1 MKKFVIAMV
10 AAAMLCAACGDDSSS
25 SAGPNDEPVSV
36 ESSSSSKKLSSSSV
50 IASETKQS
58 SSCSAKVSSSSIQ
71 KNSSSSSKKE
81 DSGISAGMTSS
92 SVKASSSSSVK
103 SSSSSSVVSPKSSS
117 SEVKSS
123 SSLHGFDW
131 SLPKEVYLNPNIDY
145 GTVTDD
151 RDGKTYKTVKIGE
164 QTWMAENLNYYDSTN
179 LSVKYKSWCH
189 GKGKSDNTDSTTC
202 DVAGRFY
209 TWAAAIDSVKL
220 ANDADNPQK
229 CGHGGMSC
237 VLPAKVQG
245 ICPSGWHLPN
255 NTEWETL
262 FAAVGGLSTAGKNLR
277 SQSGWCGKVN
287 GSDAFGFSALPAG
300 YRNYSGYFNNSGYTA
315 YFWSASRSNHYLA
328 YDVYLS
334 YHSEAV
340 GWDDDAVGM
349 YLAYSVRCLK
359 DGGEVA
365 MSSSSESVS
374 SSSSVAL
381 FSSSSG
387 LTIPADWSWS
397 VPKELRLNPEIEYD
411 SIKDSRDGKVYK
423 TVKIGD
429 QTWMAENLNYYDAKD
444 MSVNGDSWC
453 FGKSNNKDSSTCDI
467 AGRLYTW
474 AAAIDSVTLYRYKSI
489 NCGYG
494 GNCNLLPDTVYG
506 ICPSGWHLPSYREW
520 KDLFSAVGDASY
532 AGKILK
538 SQSGWENKG
547 NGSDIYGFSALPAG
561 DRGPKGDFYYDGA
574 HAFFWSSTTSNRDD
588 AYSMELNN
596 HFDRADLD
604 LSEKS
609 YGFSVRCLKN
619 E

>member
-1 MKKFVIAMV
+1 MKNFIVQSFWSRKAISAFFI
-10 AAAMLCAACGDDSSS
+10 AAAVCMVACGDSS
-25 SAGPNDEPVSV
+25 SASAEASDEPVSE
-36 ESSSSSKKLSSSSV
+36 ESSSSLKKLSSSSV
-50 IASETKQS
+50 VASETKQS
-58 SSCSAKVSSSSIQ
+58 SSSSAKSSSSSIQ
-71 KNSSSSSKKE
+71 KNSSSSSKKG
-81 DSGISAGMTSS
+81 DSGTSAGMTSS

-103 SSSSSSVVSPKSSS
+103 SSSSWGI
-117 SEVKSS
+117 
-123 SSLHGFDW
+123 LDW

-145 GTVTDD
+145 GMVTDD

-164 QTWMAENLNYYDSTN
+164 QTWMAENLNFDPGQGGSGDAKYDW
-179 LSVKYKSWCH
+179 SWCYGDVPEH
-189 GKGKSDNTDSTTC
+189 C
-202 DVAGRFY
+202 DVTGRLY

-220 ANDADNPQK
+220 ANDVNNPQD
-229 CGHGGMSC
+229 CGFRKTC
-237 VLPAKVQG
+237 ALPAKVQG
-245 ICPSGWHLPN
+245 LCPSGWHLPSYN
-255 NTEWETL
+255 EWNAL
-262 FAAVGGLSTAGKNLR
+262 FTAVGGRSKAGKVLK
-277 SQSGWCGKVN
+277 SQRGWYKN
-287 GSDAFGFSALPAG
+287 GNGTDAFGFSALPAG
-300 YRNYSGYFNNSGYTA
+300 YRYNGNLQRTGYNA
-315 YFWSASRSNHYLA
+315 YFWSATEEADSA
-328 YDVYLS
+328 YVMRLL
-334 YHSEAV
+334 
-340 GWDDDAVGM
+340 DDYENVFRYNEDKNIAF
-349 YLAYSVRCLK
+349 SVRCLK

-365 MSSSSESVS
+365 KSSSSESVS

-453 FGKSNNKDSSTCDI
+453 FGKSNNKDSSTCDV